1 MVHHPSSNTNP
12 IINQPET
19 APPKHRPIACVDMC
33 GEHGKQ
39 QVVNYP
45 TRGLSQNGG
54 YPNALSLKGGQKN
67 LMFLYIYIILY
78 CIPYYIILYYI
89 MVCFLAQIHGSFLLP
104 KK

>member
-39 QVVNYP
+39 QVVDIP
-45 TRGLSQNGG
+45 HSK
-54 YPNALSLKGGQKN
+54 ALWKCHGN
-67 LMFLYIYIILY
+67 FYIAMGKFSVF
-78 CIPYYIILYYI
+78 P
-89 MVCFLAQIHGSFLLP
+89 
-104 KK
+104 